1 MTKGILLM
9 CFNSVTY
16 GRYAYNMAQSI
27 RHYTDLPI
35 HLISDSESTSGI
47 DDSIFSSHEVI
58 EFERNELGKIDNCI
72 AKIKLFER
80 SPFDQTL
87 YLDVDGAMLKN
98 PEDLFKRFEGKT
110 IWAQPMGTG
119 TKEHNITYTWAPNE
133 IVWERFKLK
142 EDTLFTTCQTSII
155 YFEKGK
161 ESKEFFK
168 KLHSNYKQKLKP
180 IEYREMWG
188 RSKQHPDELYYSVTM
203 AQMGI
208 SLEEFSPIFF
218 PEKVEKISTI
228 EANYYV
234 LSMYGG
240 NNVKPY
246 ALAYYDRIMQAI
258 LGKRGLNHYYKAYK
272 LYSKKFISQK

>member
-1 MTKGILLM
+1 M

-27 RHYTDLPI
+27 KHYTDLPI

-47 DDSIFSSHEVI
+47 DDSIFTTHEVI
-58 EFERNELGKIDNCI
+58 NFERNEAGSIDNCL

-87 YLDVDGAMLKN
+87 YLDVDGVMLKN
-98 PEDLFKRFEGKT
+98 PEDLFTRFEGKT
-110 IWAQPMGTG
+110 IWTQPMGTG
-119 TKEHNITYTWAPNE
+119 TKDHNITYTWAPNE

-208 SLEEFSPIFF
+208 SLEELSPIFF

-246 ALAYYDRIMQAI
+246 ALAYYDRIMQSI

-272 LYSKKFISQK
+272 LYEKKFISQK

>member
-1 MTKGILLM
+1 
-9 CFNSVTY
+9 
-16 GRYAYNMAQSI
+16 MAQSI

-35 HLISDSESTSGI
+35 HLLVDKPETLAGI
-47 DDSIFSSHEVI
+47 DTSVFNSTEWANFDLNEV
-58 EFERNELGKIDNCI
+58 GKIDNCL

-87 YLDVDGAMLKN
+87 YLDVDGVILKN
-98 PEDLFKRFEGKT
+98 PEELFSRLEGKS
-110 IWAQPMGTG
+110 IWTQPMGTG
-119 TKEHNITYTWAPNE
+119 TKDHNITYTWAPNE

-161 ESKEFFK
+161 EAKDFFK
-168 KLHSNYKQKLKP
+168 KLASNYKQKLKP

-208 SLEEFSPIFF
+208 SLEEFKPIFF
-218 PEKVEKISTI
+218 PERVEKISII
-228 EANYYV
+228 EENYYV

-258 LGKRGLNHYYKAYK
+258 LGKKGLNHYFKAYK